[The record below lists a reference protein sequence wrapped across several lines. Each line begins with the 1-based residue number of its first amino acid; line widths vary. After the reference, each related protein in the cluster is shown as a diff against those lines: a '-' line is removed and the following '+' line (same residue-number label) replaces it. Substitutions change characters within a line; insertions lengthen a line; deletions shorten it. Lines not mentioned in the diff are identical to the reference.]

1 MLPTKW
7 VDDVAFVAVAING
20 KPAGRFMLDTGADAV
35 VLTRATIDSLE
46 LPRVVIGDDKN
57 KIVVAGA
64 GNTQVASTG
73 GAAVAELRCGPLVL
87 RNLDALEADT
97 TTFSRALGCPVAGV
111 LPVTAFRDVVLTI
124 DYVARRVEVAE
135 PPGETPRGSN
145 TLPLGPASVPIVP
158 MRIGSAEVSLL
169 IDSGSDEYL
178 TLPDNMARS
187 RRGQAVETG
196 KARAIGGDVST
207 RHARLNARLDLA
219 GHVLEDPVV
228 EVVQDS
234 AGAIGTELLRH
245 FRVVI
250 DQPHGCVTFSRASD
264 QPLRSPP
271 VRRTGLGLLRDGSH
285 WTVAYLLAGTPA
297 VTTKV
302 RVGDEVVAV
311 DGVAVGDLSRR
322 QYARLVDERDVLRF
336 RVRAG
341 NNLREVDVPVAVL
354 VP

>member
-1 MLPTKW
+1 M
-7 VDDVAFVAVAING
+7 
-20 KPAGRFMLDTGADAV
+20 
-35 VLTRATIDSLE
+35 
-46 LPRVVIGDDKN
+46 
-57 KIVVAGA
+57 
-64 GNTQVASTG
+64 
-73 GAAVAELRCGPLVL
+73 
-87 RNLDALEADT
+87 
-97 TTFSRALGCPVAGV
+97 
-111 LPVTAFRDVVLTI
+111 
-124 DYVARRVEVAE
+124 
-135 PPGETPRGSN
+135 
-145 TLPLGPASVPIVP
+145 
-158 MRIGSAEVSLL
+158 
-169 IDSGSDEYL
+169 
-178 TLPDNMARS
+178 
-187 RRGQAVETG
+187 
-196 KARAIGGDVST
+196 
-207 RHARLNARLDLA
+207 
-219 GHVLEDPVV
+219 V